1 MEHDKVTTLELSCS
15 QPLPLPMPLPLL
27 LLLHI
32 VVVAAAAAFGCLSD
46 VTSWHCHCHSE
57 PVGAALGLLAGCLLP
72 RFHFSWCN
80 KFCGLMGRAFADV
93 ASQQP
98 QSLPP

>member
-15 QPLPLPMPLPLL
+15 QPQSLPMPLP

-46 VTSWHCHCHSE
+46 VTSWHCHCDSA
-57 PVGAALGLLAGCLLP
+57 PVAAALGWLPLAEIS
-72 RFHFSWCN
+72 F
-80 KFCGLMGRAFADV
+80 
-93 ASQQP
+93 
-98 QSLPP
+98 